1 MTPEE
6 KSVKM
11 WLLDLP
17 DSQQRHY
24 QSEMNEWY
32 EKFVDLYHS
41 YDDEA
46 YQQIFLASLSIAM
59 IKFAQYVE
67 QQGSK

>member
-6 KSVKM
+6 KAVKM

-24 QSEMNEWY
+24 QSEMSEWY
-32 EKFVDLYHS
+32 DKFVDLYHS
-41 YDDEA
+41 YDTEE
-46 YQQIFLASLSIAM
+46 YQQLFVASLGVAM
-59 IKFAQYVE
+59 IKFAEFLE
-67 QQGSK
+67 QENK